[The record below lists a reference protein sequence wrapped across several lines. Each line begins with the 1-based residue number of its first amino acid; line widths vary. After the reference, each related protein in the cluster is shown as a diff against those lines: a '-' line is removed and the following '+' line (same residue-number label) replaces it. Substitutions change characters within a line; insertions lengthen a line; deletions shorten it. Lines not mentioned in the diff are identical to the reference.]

1 MWISTLFILSGV
13 DIKVWFNVSIV
24 ARGTNMW
31 TIKEISKLTGLA
43 PATLRYYDKMEILPS
58 KRLEN
63 GYRVY
68 DELDLL
74 IIQNLVV
81 LKYAGFPLDDIK
93 VLTSLYYKEEGDEC
107 NEMGREVFDRQLKT
121 MKQKIDMLQEVI
133 KIIESIQPLFETHE
147 LYKINQEDLYQRIQG
162 LFQRIQEKDFD
173 FLKVEEDK

>member
-1 MWISTLFILSGV
+1 
-13 DIKVWFNVSIV
+13 
-24 ARGTNMW
+24 MW

-81 LKYAGFPLDDIK
+81 LKYAGFPLEDIRII
-93 VLTSLYYKEEGDEC
+93 TSLYYKEEGDEC
-107 NEMGREVFDRQLKT
+107 NEMGREVFERQLKA
-121 MKQKIDMLQEVI
+121 MKQKINMLQEVI
-133 KIIESIQPLFETHE
+133 KIIEAVQPLFETHE
-147 LYKINQEDLYQRIQG
+147 LYKINQEDLYLKIQG
-162 LFQRIQEKDFD
+162 LFQRIQEDDFA
-173 FLKVEEDK
+173 FLKVEEDQE